1 MRGTTILLALA
12 VLVSASATASQGA
25 QLAEASQHTTQAVTS
40 TDLAQDI
47 IYTLQSNGCPGCD
60 QSYQVNTMSADCPGC
75 DQSYQ
80 VNTMSADCPG
90 CDQSYIVHWVLFGLS
105 GLLFLGV
112 LASIT
117 RKYNRQQLTTPW
129 ISEN

>member
-12 VLVSASATASQGA
+12 VLVSPSATASQGA

-40 TDLAQDI
+40 TDLAGDI

-75 DQSYQ
+75 DQSY
-80 VNTMSADCPG
+80 
-90 CDQSYIVHWVLFGLS
+90 IVHMVLFGLS
-105 GLLFLGV
+105 GLLFLGI

-117 RKYNRQQLTTPW
+117 RMYNRQQLTTPW
-129 ISEN
+129 TSEN